1 MEKITELLKRKDW
14 TYDDSHAF
22 RTAANRLVKKVNG
35 FAYESATDVGW
46 DNFPRLLNYYK
57 DVFPS
62 AFSKASYDADH
73 SYYRRVS
80 DYGGVTIIDEK
91 IVSENDLMIIGWRT
105 RLSSRLE
112 EKLSSDEKIL
122 FRFLESPVL
131 RMTPGDIIHGWNPC
145 SYDMR
150 GWLYT
155 SHGITA
161 ARRPS
166 RKKK

>member
-1 MEKITELLKRKDW
+1 MEKIIELLKRKDW
-14 TYDDSHAF
+14 TYDDSRAF
-22 RTAANRLVKKVNG
+22 RTAANRLVKKING
-35 FAYESATDVGW
+35 LAYDVGW
-46 DNFPRLLNYYK
+46 DNFPRQPSVHK
-57 DVFPS
+57 EVFPC
-62 AFSKASYDADH
+62 AFSKASYEADH

-105 RLSSRLE
+105 RLSSKLE

-131 RMTPGDIIHGWNPC
+131 RMTPGDIIYGWNPC

-150 GWLYT
+150 GWLYA